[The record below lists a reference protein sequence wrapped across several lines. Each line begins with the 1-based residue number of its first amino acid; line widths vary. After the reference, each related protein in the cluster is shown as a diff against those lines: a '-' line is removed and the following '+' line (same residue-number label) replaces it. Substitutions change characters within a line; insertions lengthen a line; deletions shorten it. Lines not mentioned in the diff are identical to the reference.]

1 MAKGKSVK
9 ESIEELPDGRVR
21 IVREVCGMP
30 VSIIFSAQEDNKT
43 LENIKAMIMDAYAE
57 RKLRE
62 GKLSNCDQLFSFM
75 RRLTLF
81 RL

>member
-30 VSIIFSAQEDNKT
+30 VSIIFSAQEDNKP

-62 GKLSNCDQLFSFM
+62 GKLSNCDQL
-75 RRLTLF
+75 
-81 RL
+81 

>member
-1 MAKGKSVK
+1 MAKGRSVK

-21 IVREVCGMP
+21 VVREVCGMP

-57 RKLRE
+57 RKHRE
-62 GKLSNCDQLFSFM
+62 GKLSNCDQL
-75 RRLTLF
+75 
-81 RL
+81 

>member
-9 ESIEELPDGRVR
+9 ESIEEPPDGWVR

-62 GKLSNCDQLFSFM
+62 GKLSNCDQL
-75 RRLTLF
+75 
-81 RL
+81 

>member
-30 VSIIFSAQEDNKT
+30 GSIIFSAQEDNKT

-62 GKLSNCDQLFSFM
+62 GKLSNCDQL
-75 RRLTLF
+75 
-81 RL
+81 

>member
-9 ESIEELPDGRVR
+9 ESIEELPDGRVI

-62 GKLSNCDQLFSFM
+62 GKLSNCDQL
-75 RRLTLF
+75 
-81 RL
+81 

>member
-1 MAKGKSVK
+1 MAKAKSVK

-62 GKLSNCDQLFSFM
+62 GKLSNCDQL
-75 RRLTLF
+75 
-81 RL
+81 

>member
-9 ESIEELPDGRVR
+9 ESIEELPDGWVR

-43 LENIKAMIMDAYAE
+43 LENIKVMIMDAYVE

-62 GKLSNCDQLFSFM
+62 GKLSNCDQL
-75 RRLTLF
+75 
-81 RL
+81 

>member
-1 MAKGKSVK
+1 MK
-9 ESIEELPDGRVR
+9 ESIEELPDRRVR

-62 GKLSNCDQLFSFM
+62 GKLSNCDQL
-75 RRLTLF
+75 
-81 RL
+81 

>member
-9 ESIEELPDGRVR
+9 KSIEELPDGRVR

-62 GKLSNCDQLFSFM
+62 GKLSNCDQL
-75 RRLTLF
+75 
-81 RL
+81 

>member
-21 IVREVCGMP
+21 IVREVCEMP

-62 GKLSNCDQLFSFM
+62 GKLSNCDQL
-75 RRLTLF
+75 
-81 RL
+81 

>member
-30 VSIIFSAQEDNKT
+30 VSIIFSVQEDNKT

-62 GKLSNCDQLFSFM
+62 GKLSNCDQL
-75 RRLTLF
+75 
-81 RL
+81 

>member
-9 ESIEELPDGRVR
+9 ESIEELPDERVR

-62 GKLSNCDQLFSFM
+62 GKLSNCDQL
-75 RRLTLF
+75 
-81 RL
+81 

>member
-43 LENIKAMIMDAYAE
+43 LENIKAMIIDAYAE

-62 GKLSNCDQLFSFM
+62 GKLSNCDQL
-75 RRLTLF
+75 
-81 RL
+81 

>member
-1 MAKGKSVK
+1 MTKGKSVK
-9 ESIEELPDGRVR
+9 ESIEELPDGWVR

-62 GKLSNCDQLFSFM
+62 GKLSNCDQL
-75 RRLTLF
+75 
-81 RL
+81 

>member
-21 IVREVCGMP
+21 IVREVCGMQ

-62 GKLSNCDQLFSFM
+62 GKLSNCDQL
-75 RRLTLF
+75 
-81 RL
+81 

>member
-1 MAKGKSVK
+1 MK

-62 GKLSNCDQLFSFM
+62 GKLSNCDQL
-75 RRLTLF
+75 
-81 RL
+81 

>member
-1 MAKGKSVK
+1 MK
-9 ESIEELPDGRVR
+9 ESIEELPDGWVR

-62 GKLSNCDQLFSFM
+62 GKLSNCDQL
-75 RRLTLF
+75 
-81 RL
+81 

>member
-21 IVREVCGMP
+21 IVREVSGMP

-62 GKLSNCDQLFSFM
+62 GKLSNCDQL
-75 RRLTLF
+75 
-81 RL
+81 

>member
-21 IVREVCGMP
+21 VVREVCGMP
-30 VSIIFSAQEDNKT
+30 VSIIFSAQEDNKA

-57 RKLRE
+57 RKRRE
-62 GKLSNCDQLFSFM
+62 GKLSNCDQL
-75 RRLTLF
+75 
-81 RL
+81 

>member
-43 LENIKAMIMDAYAE
+43 LENIKAMSMDAYAE

-62 GKLSNCDQLFSFM
+62 GKLSNCDQL
-75 RRLTLF
+75 
-81 RL
+81 

>member
-9 ESIEELPDGRVR
+9 ESIEELPDGWVR

-43 LENIKAMIMDAYAE
+43 LENIKVMIMDAYAE

-62 GKLSNCDQLFSFM
+62 GKLSNCDQL
-75 RRLTLF
+75 
-81 RL
+81 

>member
-21 IVREVCGMP
+21 VVREVCGTP

-57 RKLRE
+57 RKHRE
-62 GKLSNCDQLFSFM
+62 GKLSNCDQQ
-75 RRLTLF
+75 
-81 RL
+81 

>member
-43 LENIKAMIMDAYAE
+43 LENIKAMIMDVYAE

-62 GKLSNCDQLFSFM
+62 GKLSNCDQL
-75 RRLTLF
+75 
-81 RL
+81 

>member
-62 GKLSNCDQLFSFM
+62 GKLSNCDQL
-75 RRLTLF
+75 
-81 RL
+81 

>member
-1 MAKGKSVK
+1 MK

-21 IVREVCGMP
+21 IVREVCGMQ

-57 RKLRE
+57 RKHRE
-62 GKLSNCDQLFSFM
+62 GKLSNCDQL
-75 RRLTLF
+75 
-81 RL
+81 

>member
-30 VSIIFSAQEDNKT
+30 VFIIFSAQEDNKT

-62 GKLSNCDQLFSFM
+62 GKLSNCDQL
-75 RRLTLF
+75 
-81 RL
+81 

>member
-9 ESIEELPDGRVR
+9 ESMEELPDGRVR

-30 VSIIFSAQEDNKT
+30 VSIIFSAQEDNKA

-62 GKLSNCDQLFSFM
+62 GKLSNCDQL
-75 RRLTLF
+75 
-81 RL
+81 

>member
-21 IVREVCGMP
+21 IVREVCGMS

-62 GKLSNCDQLFSFM
+62 GKLSNCDQL
-75 RRLTLF
+75 
-81 RL
+81 

>member
-1 MAKGKSVK
+1 MK

-21 IVREVCGMP
+21 VVREVCGMP

-57 RKLRE
+57 RKHRE
-62 GKLSNCDQLFSFM
+62 GKLSNCDQL
-75 RRLTLF
+75 
-81 RL
+81 

>member
-43 LENIKAMIMDAYAE
+43 LENIKAMIMNAYAE

-62 GKLSNCDQLFSFM
+62 GKLSNCDQL
-75 RRLTLF
+75 
-81 RL
+81 

>member
-21 IVREVCGMP
+21 VVREVCGMP
-30 VSIIFSAQEDNKT
+30 VSIIFSAHEDNKT

-57 RKLRE
+57 RKARG
-62 GKLSNCDQLFSFM
+62 GKTSNLAQP
-75 RRLTLF
+75 
-81 RL
+81 

>member
-9 ESIEELPDGRVR
+9 ESIEELPDGRAR

-62 GKLSNCDQLFSFM
+62 GKLSNCDQL
-75 RRLTLF
+75 
-81 RL
+81 

>member
-43 LENIKAMIMDAYAE
+43 LENIKAMIMDAYPE

-62 GKLSNCDQLFSFM
+62 GKLSNCDQL
-75 RRLTLF
+75 
-81 RL
+81 

>member
-9 ESIEELPDGRVR
+9 ESIEELPDGWVR

-62 GKLSNCDQLFSFM
+62 GKLSNCDQL
-75 RRLTLF
+75 
-81 RL
+81 

>member
-1 MAKGKSVK
+1 MAKGKSGK

-62 GKLSNCDQLFSFM
+62 GKLSNCDQL
-75 RRLTLF
+75 
-81 RL
+81 

>member
-9 ESIEELPDGRVR
+9 ESMEELPDGRVR

-62 GKLSNCDQLFSFM
+62 GKLSNCDQL
-75 RRLTLF
+75 
-81 RL
+81 

>member
-30 VSIIFSAQEDNKT
+30 VSIIFSAQEDNKA

-62 GKLSNCDQLFSFM
+62 GKLSNCDQL
-75 RRLTLF
+75 
-81 RL
+81 

>member
-62 GKLSNCDQLFSFM
+62 GKRSNCDQL
-75 RRLTLF
+75 
-81 RL
+81 